1 MVMED
6 PAEQL
11 SPRNLASRETFARKG
26 MLEQSQGDNT
36 VDNIIGSVPDL
47 NNYK

>member
-11 SPRNLASRETFARKG
+11 SPRNQASRETFVRQKTK
-26 MLEQSQGDNT
+26 MQSPNGQDMMT
-36 VDNIIGSVPDL
+36 TQEA
-47 NNYK
+47 